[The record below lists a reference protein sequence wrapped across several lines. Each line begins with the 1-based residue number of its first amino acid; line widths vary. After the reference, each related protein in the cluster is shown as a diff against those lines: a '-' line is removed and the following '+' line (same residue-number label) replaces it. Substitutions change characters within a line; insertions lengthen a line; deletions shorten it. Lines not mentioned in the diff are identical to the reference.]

1 MTATLQRLWEPIGR
15 DHLVWLAALYILL
28 SGALLALL
36 LVA

>member
-15 DHLVWLAALYILL
+15 DHLVWLAALCILL